1 MYRKTLT
8 AILAAGLAVSSG
20 ILPAEAG
27 NNAPNEQSDH
37 AFDNKVIK
45 KIDSENM
52 YEHIEVLAQQPR
64 EAGTEGEWQGVQYIK
79 EKFESYG
86 YETEIQPFEF
96 NKGFEPGTSSIS
108 VDGNEFDGD
117 VHTFTGSVNA
127 EVEAPLAY
135 VGLASEEE
143 VSEEVDGKIALIERG
158 QIPFYNKIQNVLD
171 KGAIGVIM
179 FNGEGSTGNQF
190 GYTYDGQDIP
200 AVAITREAG
209 LELIERLA
217 AEDVIATVSVE
228 GAGYITGTSH
238 NVIAKKA
245 PHPNK
250 DNGQIVMV
258 GAHHDSV
265 SNGPGA
271 NDDASGVGAVL
282 ELAKV
287 MANTPTDT
295 ELRFATYG
303 AEEKGLVGSYHYAGS
318 LSEEEVDNIVG
329 HFQLDMVGSRDAGEL
344 IMFTP
349 DGEKN
354 LVTDY
359 GSAAGARVS
368 ETVPYGQLGRS
379 DHVPFFK
386 RGIPAAL
393 FIHAPLEP
401 WYHGPEDTIDKISKE
416 KLQDVGEIVGAAVY
430 QIARPDTPALEN
442 ANVAP
447 GPVEYDFDDRP
458 L

>member
-8 AILAAGLAVSSG
+8 AILAAGLALSSG
-20 ILPAEAG
+20 IPAEAG
-27 NNAPNEQSDH
+27 NHASNEQSDH
-37 AFDNKVIK
+37 ALDNKVIK

-52 YEHIEVLAQQPR
+52 YQHIEVLSQQPR
-64 EAGTEGEWQGVQYIK
+64 EAGTDGEWQGVQYIK
-79 EKFESYG
+79 EQFESFG
-86 YETEIQPFEF
+86 YKTEIQPFEF
-96 NKGFEPGTSSIS
+96 NKGFKRGTPSIILN
-108 VDGNEFDGD
+108 GNDFAGD
-117 VHTFTGSVNA
+117 VHTFTGSINA
-127 EVEAPLAY
+127 EVEAPLVY
-135 VGLASEEE
+135 VGLASEGE
-143 VSEEVDGKIALIERG
+143 VGDEVAGKIALIERG
-158 QIPFYNKIQNVLD
+158 EISFYDKIQNVLD
-171 KGAIGVIM
+171 KGAAGVIM
-179 FNGEGSTGNQF
+179 FNREGTTGNQF
-190 GYTYDGQDIP
+190 GGIYEGQDIP
-200 AVAITREAG
+200 AVAVTREAG
-209 LELIERLA
+209 LELVDRLA
-217 AEDVIATVSVE
+217 TEEVIATVSVE
-228 GAGYITGTSH
+228 GASYIKGTSH
-238 NVIAKKA
+238 NVIAKKK

-265 SNGPGA
+265 SVGPGA
-271 NDDASGVGAVL
+271 NDDASGVAAVL
-282 ELAKV
+282 ELARV

-303 AEEKGLVGSYHYAGS
+303 AEEKGLVGSYDYAYS
-318 LSEEEVDNIVG
+318 LSDEEVQNIVG

-349 DGEKN
+349 NGEKN

-359 GSAAGARVS
+359 GAAAGARVS

-379 DHVPFFK
+379 DHVPFYE

-430 QIARPDTPALEN
+430 QIARPDTPALEH

-447 GPVEYDFDDRP
+447 GTVEYDFDDRP